1 MDAIRFHLMWMT
13 LVMLVSIIYCAQRLL
28 VASLQ
33 VGIYNRPFDTLRVDA
48 IPLLQ
53 SAGKA
58 QVSQPLVVPTA
69 QTSALQTSMSIL
81 MLVLSIWTILL
92 ILTMTTI
99 KDASAIPTSFTD
111 FKTLFAMNVTRLTS
125 LRGIAIMM
133 EEMLDVFMP
142 ST

>member
-1 MDAIRFHLMWMT
+1 M
-13 LVMLVSIIYCAQRLL
+13 

-33 VGIYNRPFDTLRVDA
+33 VGIYNKPFDTLRVDA

-53 SAGKA
+53 SAGNA

-69 QTSALQTSMSIL
+69 TTTALQTSMSIL

-99 KDASAIPTSFTD
+99 KNASAIPTSFTD